1 MNKRMPGKLAHGLS
15 ILLTLL
21 MTLTLL
27 LCMFSWQGVRL
38 LTDSDLHHSI
48 ASATSV
54 TDAQM
59 ERIQAAIDEIA
70 AEQPI
75 QPETLTELITP
86 DAIRTYSIACSDW
99 WMGLV
104 QAEPTLAAPEWDAQA
119 IEDAVREDELF
130 QENVRSTLRRATARD
145 QIAYPL
151 AQTIQETVMPLRTQ
165 LISFV
170 LPEVLERVD
179 VPALLTL
186 AAKVPMLCLAASG
199 VLALLIL
206 LLMYRCPCKG
216 GLYIGSALAAAA
228 LLVLLMM
235 LGIAV
240 LNPASLVA
248 QANSLLAL
256 QLSLLLKQL
265 AVKPLCICISMLVIG
280 FCLIAL
286 HQSRMRIR
294 IVRSIAA

>member
-27 LCMFSWQGVRL
+27 LCMFSWQSVRL
-38 LTDSDLHHSI
+38 LTDSDLHHAV
-48 ASATSV
+48 ASADEV
-54 TDAQM
+54 TNAQM

-75 QPETLTELITP
+75 QPETIAELVTP

-99 WMGLV
+99 WLGLL
-104 QAEPTLAAPEWDAQA
+104 QAEPTLAAPEWDTQA
-119 IEDAVREDELF
+119 IEDAVREDECF

-151 AQTIQETVMPLRTQ
+151 AQTIQETVLPLRTQ

-186 AAKVPMLCLAASG
+186 AAKIPLFCLAACV
-199 VLALLIL
+199 VLALLVL
-206 LLMYRCPCKG
+206 LLMHRCPCKG

-228 LLVLLMM
+228 LLVLLFM
-235 LGIAV
+235 LGIV
-240 LNPASLVA
+240 LLNPAALVA
-248 QANSLLAL
+248 QANALLAL

-265 AVKPLCICISMLVIG
+265 ALKPLCISVSMLVIG

-286 HQSRMRIR
+286 HQSRMRVR